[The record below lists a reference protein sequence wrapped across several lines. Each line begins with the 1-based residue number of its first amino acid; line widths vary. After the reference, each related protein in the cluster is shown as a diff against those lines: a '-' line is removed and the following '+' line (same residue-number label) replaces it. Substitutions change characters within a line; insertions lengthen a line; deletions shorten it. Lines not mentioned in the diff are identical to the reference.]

1 MRLYGGT
8 SKAIGRYYFCCL
20 WPADTDSGNART
32 EGLTRFWS
40 DASRLATPPD
50 NLLNH
55 LAKVTIPAGTTAII
69 GTVADNF
76 ADQLGNLKL
85 GGNTQIFVHPV
96 TEFPF
101 QEYPF
106 AGNKGGVSEIVL
118 QLDDRILRI
127 SQ

>member
-1 MRLYGGT
+1 LKVEVIIFKKETTLLRLYGGT

-76 ADQLGNLKL
+76 ADQLG
-85 GGNTQIFVHPV
+85 